1 MTVISSRRIEL
12 EEAVVIYDLV
22 LSAGRF
28 RLLAFLRII
37 EPPKEYRIES
47 HIFFYA
53 LKRLFLLLH
62 HYCGT

>member
-22 LSAGRF
+22 FSAGRF

-37 EPPKEYRIES
+37 EPQENTE
-47 HIFFYA
+47 
-53 LKRLFLLLH
+53 
-62 HYCGT
+62 